1 MSALVIFTVGHTDV
15 QLLEG
20 GARHEL
26 SRERCGE
33 LHEQLA
39 VRRGD
44 WTLGDSAVA
53 KAPRRACDDLELPEG
68 AFQLCTPKLDAVLA
82 FLEAERIAIARA
94 LILHTDRPAKSKDP
108 SMAGPILQQRL
119 RERVG
124 IEATV
129 VAYLSGSERLEDRGD
144 RRDAILRREVVARID
159 GAIANAF
166 GEETETV
173 TETATV
179 TATEA
184 GPISHVVVAAVGGF
198 PEVSSLTRELV
209 RLRAGE
215 AKVMDL
221 DIPDARQH
229 ASGGV
234 DKATL
239 RMASTDPSAVAAA
252 KRHALELVE
261 RGNFIAAWGAVA
273 HLHDRE
279 DPEAW
284 TRVFRWLYE
293 WASSLPLDESE
304 EPCQLPFPGPERRAA
319 NVAMRVELALRCGDI
334 PRAVQGTVSFFEAAV
349 WDHLYAGRIEET
361 PFKNRKQRLLFRV
374 TPAPG
379 ERAPISLDAQTDE
392 QGRKLYLIDNFGDG
406 SRGIATAYLQAHHS
420 NPVKALLALE
430 KKIPIAL
437 TLRNAVA
444 HGEPRSSRL
453 EEAQREMVRP
463 LQLWSDDGDRTG
475 FLRQPL
481 IRDVLVELGV
491 DEPLGL
497 CDRLIQAVRA
507 QVLGTREREG

>member
-20 GARHEL
+20 GLRHEL
-26 SRERCGE
+26 SRERCGV
-33 LHEQLA
+33 LHAQLA
-39 VRRGD
+39 ARRQD

-53 KAPRRACDDLELPEG
+53 KAPRRRGDDQELPEG
-68 AFQLCTPKLDAVLA
+68 AFQVCTPKLDAVLR
-82 FLEAERIAIARA
+82 FFEAEPIAISRA
-94 LILHTDRPAKSKDP
+94 LILHTDRPAKSSQDP
-108 SMAGPILQQRL
+108 TQAGPILQQRL
-119 RERVG
+119 RERTG

-144 RRDAILRREVVARID
+144 PRDAILRREVVARID

-166 GEETETV
+166 GEGTGT
-173 TETATV
+173 T
-179 TATEA
+179 
-184 GPISHVVVAAVGGF
+184 SHVVVAAVGGF
-198 PEVSSLTRELV
+198 PEVSSLTRELA

-221 DIPDARQH
+221 DIADARQH

-239 RMASTDPSAVAAA
+239 RMASTDPSAVVAA

-279 DPEAW
+279 NPEAW

-293 WASSLPLDESE
+293 WASSLPHDPPM
-304 EPCQLPFPGPERRAA
+304 EPAALPFPGSEQRAA
-319 NVAMRVELALRCGDI
+319 HVAMRVELALRCGDI

-349 WDHLYAGRIEET
+349 WDHLYARHAAPSGEPDAKGRIRFVVSPEPPVERS
-361 PFKNRKQRLLFRV
+361 PFV
-374 TPAPG
+374 TVP
-379 ERAPISLDAQTDE
+379 ETDE
-392 QGRKLYLIDNFGDG
+392 QGRRLYYINNFGADALKIARDYL
-406 SRGIATAYLQAHHS
+406 RGHPPERGVA
-420 NPVKALLALE
+420 ALLALE
-430 KKIPIAL
+430 PRVAAAL
-437 TLRNAVA
+437 LSRNIVA
-444 HGEPRSSRL
+444 HGEPSRERL
-453 EEAQREMVRP
+453 EQARATMTQ
-463 LQLWSDDGDRTG
+463 QKLWSEDGHRTY

-491 DEPLGL
+491 TEPQRL

-507 QVLGTREREG
+507 QVLGMRAGQ

>member
-33 LHEQLA
+33 QHEQLA
-39 VRRGD
+39 ARRGD
-44 WTLGDSAVA
+44 WTLRDSAVA

-94 LILHTDRPAKSKDP
+94 LILHTDRPAKSRDP

-129 VAYLSGSERLEDRGD
+129 VAYLSGSERLEDPQD
-144 RRDAILRREVVARID
+144 RRDAMLKRVVVERID
-159 GAIANAF
+159 LAIADAF
-166 GEETETV
+166 ELAAAEIT
-173 TETATV
+173 
-179 TATEA
+179 
-184 GPISHVVVAAVGGF
+184 HVVVAATGG
-198 PEVSSLTRELV
+198 PPKVMSLARELSL
-209 RLRAGE
+209 LRAGE
-215 AKVMDL
+215 RDKVIDL
-221 DIPDARQH
+221 DIPDAHQNVG
-229 ASGGV
+229 SGIDRAFRRVG
-234 DKATL
+234 
-239 RMASTDPSAVAAA
+239 STDPSAVAAA

-293 WASSLPLDESE
+293 WASSLPLNESE

-392 QGRKLYLIDNFGDG
+392 QGRKLYLIDNFGDN

-420 NPVKALLALE
+420 KPVKALLALE

-453 EEAQREMVRP
+453 EEAQREMVHP
-463 LQLWSDDGDRTG
+463 LQLWSRDRH

-491 DEPLGL
+491 VDPLGL

-507 QVLGTREREG
+507 QVLGMRERQ